1 MQFLI
6 NHFPQVLYMHSEQI
20 KQNKTITNPPPQKKP
35 PQTNNQINPELN
47 KRDIDIIINAASVLD
62 IHDLLIKLVPEFF
75 YLKVL
80 KFFNLFYSL
89 ITETFA
95 NRCDMKYIKMSLVSR
110 CRHI

>member
-20 KQNKTITNPPPQKKP
+20 KQNKTITNPPPQ
-35 PQTNNQINPELN
+35 TNNQINPELN
-47 KRDIDIIINAASVLD
+47 KRDIDIIIHAASVLD
-62 IHDLLIKLVPEFF
+62 IHDLLIKLVTEFF